1 MITRMI
7 AVFAPVS
14 LLISLTGGTHSDV
27 VVPFETA
34 SHPVPSVASY
44 HASHQSSYNTAYQRA
59 FDSALVQAR
68 LAIEGDSVQGVEQ
81 RWQSQ
86 VAGDSFNLSAALG
99 LATLSRLSYN
109 YQRAQERYQEILV
122 RLNLRT
128 SVTEGSSLQSDPS
141 HSGFAEVY
149 ETLAAMCYVYLGLG
163 WQADTRGDLIAA
175 DSFFQAARVYGRRAR
190 NPSLEAEAMLGLAMA
205 RGPVDGVFAAIALV
219 DSVRLLLP
227 SDENHLHADYWLRKA
242 VLSAVISDTV
252 AIQQAQ
258 SARRISRALG
268 DTRREAKAIGVT
280 ALYYRLQGNDQL
292 AITLYDSAVVLQKQ
306 SRDYSSL
313 AETLLRQGDAY
324 RSRSQIYAFKQ
335 NMLRASRYAE
345 ASHNEIAARSVLV
358 QLGNI
363 SLLVKDYASANAY
376 LNQAISKATQANAP
390 DELAIARTML
400 AHLYL
405 AMDRYV
411 QSRTELLEAL
421 QYYRRVN
428 DGSYEL
434 AVLRDLIAVELR
446 SSNIPAAEN
455 YLRQAETL
463 ATQRH
468 QRIWSR
474 WLNEERGM
482 IALAKGHFKIA
493 NRYFT
498 DIADVYDDEQQV
510 AIYAVRL
517 RVAETLALMGNYA
530 GAYAELSRAEQALNE
545 WRASLDDAELRRLA
559 FQVTPREQSASDQS
573 VATLVNLLSNGGYTT
588 QVAEFAERR
597 RTRELNSKLRR
608 AKALSSLDAAGREAP
623 YSEKPIA
630 DFAGTPDPALAV
642 VSFVTGSVGAPT
654 TMFITTV
661 DSSLNPQIES
671 YTLPSA
677 DSLVEDIAR
686 LMTLIESGENP
697 RFLLRKLGSLILD
710 PVLNSQHENV
720 HPAKRPPSP
729 IITRL
734 IVIPDGP
741 FHRIPYDALLM
752 DDGKYAVERFTISI
766 TPSLGVI
773 AHSREQTEGKPGSIV
788 SFGDPLINAQTL
800 TELDELQLS
809 TQVRELLPIPGSR
822 KEAKKVADLGKA
834 LLRLGKDATATAFLG
849 SLKRDNAVIH
859 LATHAIVDDRS
870 PAKTALLLSPDSAGG
885 GALFPG
891 DISSLNITADLAFLS
906 ACETLGGVNVDGEG
920 VQGLT
925 SSFLEAGVRTVI
937 SSHWPVRDETNGPL
951 VQSFYN
957 NALDGATLAEA
968 MRTAKLAAL
977 QAGAPLSHWANFSV
991 VGDPDVKISLVPQ
1004 SFLRRYR
1011 WQLIALLLL
1020 VSLASLGVT
1029 MWSRK
1034 R

>member
-1 MITRMI
+1 MI

-27 VVPFETA
+27 VVPFETVSHPAPSLA
-34 SHPVPSVASY
+34 SHR
-44 HASHQSSYNTAYQRA
+44 ASHQSSYNTAYQRA
-59 FDSALVQAR
+59 FDSVIIWAR
-68 LAIEGDSVQGVEQ
+68 LAIEGDSVEVVEQ
-81 RWQSQ
+81 QWQSQ
-86 VAGDSFNLSAALG
+86 VAGDSFSFTAALG

-109 YQRAQERYQEILV
+109 YQRAEERYQEMLV
-122 RLNLRT
+122 RLNLRANGRD
-128 SVTEGSSLQSDPS
+128 GSSLQSDP
-141 HSGFAEVY
+141 GQPGPGQPGY
-149 ETLAAMCYVYLGLG
+149 EIPAAMCYVYLGLG

-219 DSVRLLLP
+219 DSVRVLLP
-227 SDENHLHADYWLRKA
+227 SNENHLHADYWLRKA

-252 AIQQAQ
+252 AVQQAQ
-258 SARRISRALG
+258 SARRISRALD

-280 ALYYRLQGNDQL
+280 ALFYRLQGNDQR
-292 AITLYDSAVVLQKQ
+292 AIALYDSAAVLQAQ

-345 ASHNEIAARSVLV
+345 ASRNEIAARSVLV

-376 LNQAISKATQANAP
+376 LNQAVSKATQTNAP

-405 AMDRYV
+405 AMDRYA

-421 QYYRRVN
+421 KYYRHVN
-428 DGSYEL
+428 DGAYEL

-455 YLRQAETL
+455 YLGQAEAL
-463 ATQRH
+463 ASKRQ

-482 IALAKGHFKIA
+482 IALAKGNFTVA

-498 DIADVYDDEQQV
+498 DIADIYDDEQQV
-510 AIYAVRL
+510 AIHAVRL
-517 RVAETLALMGNYA
+517 RIAETLALMGNYA
-530 GAYAELSRAEQALNE
+530 GAYEELSRAELALNE
-545 WRASLDDAELRRLA
+545 WRASLDDGELRRLA
-559 FQVTPREQSASDQS
+559 FQVTPREQSATDQS
-573 VATLVNLLSNGGYTT
+573 IATLVNLLSNGGYTS

-608 AKALSSLDAAGREAP
+608 AKALSSLDAAVSEAP
-623 YSEKPIA
+623 YSETPIA
-630 DFAGTPDPALAV
+630 DFAETPDPALAV
-642 VSFVTGSVGAPT
+642 VSFVTGSVGSPS

-661 DSSLNPQIES
+661 DSSHNHHIES
-671 YTLPSA
+671 FSLPSA
-677 DSLVEDIAR
+677 DSIVGDIAR

-697 RFLLRKLGSLILD
+697 SFLLRKLGSLILD
-710 PVLNSQHENV
+710 PVLNDQHANGQ
-720 HPAKRPPSP
+720 HAKRQSSSV
-729 IITRL
+729 ITRL
-734 IVIPDGP
+734 IIIPDGP
-741 FHRIPYDALLM
+741 LHRIPYDALLM
-752 DDGKYAVERFTISI
+752 ADGKYAVERFTISI

-800 TELDELQLS
+800 TELNELQLS
-809 TQVRELLPIPGSR
+809 TQVRTLLPIPGSR
-822 KEAKKVADLGKA
+822 KEAREVASLGKS
-834 LLRLGKDATATAFLG
+834 LLRLGKEATATALFS
-849 SLKRDNAVIH
+849 SLKGDNSVIH

-870 PAKTALLLSPDSAGG
+870 PAKTALLLSPDSVGG

-891 DISSLNITADLAFLS
+891 DISSLNIAADLAFLS

-937 SSHWPVRDETNGPL
+937 ASHWPVRDETNGPL
-951 VQSFYN
+951 VQSFYSS
-957 NALDGATLAEA
+957 ALEGATMAEA
-968 MRTAKLAAL
+968 MRTAKLEAL
-977 QAGAPLSHWANFSV
+977 EAGAPLSHWANFSV
-991 VGDPDVKISLVPQ
+991 VGDPDVQISVVPQ
-1004 SFLRRYR
+1004 SFLARFR
-1011 WQLIALLLL
+1011 WQLFTLLLFVL
-1020 VSLASLGVT
+1020 TVSLVVT
-1029 MWSRK
+1029 MWARK